1 MDERKERRLLV
12 VRRCMLFVVLAGWTI
27 YFGYLFSV
35 HRVVGTDFWGIVG
48 SVFLP
53 SLLVLAGSVIV
64 CGLAY
69 LIYRTALI
77 KIR

>member
-12 VRRCMLFVVLAGWTI
+12 VRCCMLFVVLAGWAI

-35 HRVVGTDFWGIVG
+35 HRVIGTDFWGIVG

-53 SLLVLAGSVIV
+53 SLLVLAGSALV
-64 CGLAY
+64 CGLVY

-77 KIR
+77 KTR